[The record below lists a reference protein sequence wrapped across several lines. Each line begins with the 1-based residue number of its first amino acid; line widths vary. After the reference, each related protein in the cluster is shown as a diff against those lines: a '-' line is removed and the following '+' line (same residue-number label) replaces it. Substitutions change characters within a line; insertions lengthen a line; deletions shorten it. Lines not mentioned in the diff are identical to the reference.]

1 MNFQTNHFSV
11 IQCDWISPY
20 SFFWVFLSFCIF
32 LFLINFWIQ
41 LKYISVLFSSFDSNF
56 YKNLMENIYSI
67 LSYIYQFHSIT
78 IVFPLFFNML
88 AYSLFTDMIFFI
100 LSVTYSFLI
109 FFVDKY
115 YSFKLKAQ
123 IDEFF
128 FSNFVWLFHVWQLF
142 TWIHWSCAGF
152 LHDLVFRLYI
162 CPFYLFS
169 FVFWAIW

>member
-109 FFVDKY
+109 FFVDK
-115 YSFKLKAQ
+115 FIQ
-123 IDEFF
+123 IESSDRWIFF
-128 FSNFVWLFHVWQLF
+128 FKFCLAVSCLTIIYMNSLKLC
-142 TWIHWSCAGF
+142 WIPSWSCF
-152 LHDLVFRLYI
+152 
-162 CPFYLFS
+162 PFVHLSILF
-169 FVFWAIW
+169 I